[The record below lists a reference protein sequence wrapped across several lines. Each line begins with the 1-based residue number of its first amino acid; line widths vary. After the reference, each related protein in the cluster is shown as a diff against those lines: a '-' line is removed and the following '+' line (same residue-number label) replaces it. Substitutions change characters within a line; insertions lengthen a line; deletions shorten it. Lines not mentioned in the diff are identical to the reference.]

1 MSSLYYTRNAAA
13 LNSDRATHADRQSM
27 RKMSSKPK
35 RDDRPPRE
43 RRGRP
48 PLLIAAGFIGAFA
61 ASIATIIYTGLL
73 VDGPR
78 RESAADGAAV
88 EAGLPAPRNVDA
100 DARPERTD
108 GVGVAADG
116 RPADDD
122 ASQDPE
128 STRGELGNEAE
139 VGATRGES
147 TR

>member
-1 MSSLYYTRNAAA
+1 MSSLYYTRYAAA

-27 RKMSSKPK
+27 RKMSSTRK
-35 RDDRPPRE
+35 RDDRLPRE

-78 RESAADGAAV
+78 RESVADGDTL
-88 EAGLPAPRNVDA
+88 EAGIAAPQDA
-100 DARPERTD
+100 GANARPERID

-128 STRGELGNEAE
+128 STRGELGNQAE
-139 VGATRGES
+139 VGATRDDS

>member
-1 MSSLYYTRNAAA
+1 MAYYTRIAAA
-13 LNSDRATHADRQSM
+13 LNSGRSAHAGRQTT
-27 RKMSSKPK
+27 RQMSSTGE
-35 RDDRPPRE
+35 RDDRSPRE
-43 RRGRP
+43 PRGRP

-78 RESAADGAAV
+78 RESAADGDTL
-88 EAGLPAPRNVDA
+88 EAGIAAPQDA
-100 DARPERTD
+100 GANARPERTD
-108 GVGVAADG
+108 GVGAVADG
-116 RPADDD
+116 RPADDA

-139 VGATRGES
+139 IGATRDES